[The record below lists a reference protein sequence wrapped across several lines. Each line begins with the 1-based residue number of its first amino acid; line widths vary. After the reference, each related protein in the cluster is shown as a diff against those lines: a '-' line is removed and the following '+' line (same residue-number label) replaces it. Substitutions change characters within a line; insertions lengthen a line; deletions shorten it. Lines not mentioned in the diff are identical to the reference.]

1 MDKMRLALVGC
12 GGMGTR
18 HLHGLKQLADS
29 PFDSVELSAVC
40 DISAENAEMAAAEAE
55 KLLGVRPKVC
65 TNMEAMVQQVPDLEA
80 VDVVTDPS
88 VHHTVVCEA
97 LDLGLHV
104 LVEKPLAIT
113 VRACQQ
119 ILDAATRNERIVSV
133 AENFRRDP
141 SARIVRHLL
150 DTGAIGTPY
159 MGLYHSLGA
168 GNSIFIT
175 PWRHRRELGG
185 FILDMAVHFTHMIR
199 YQLGDFAEVYA
210 DARMI
215 EPERSKAASMSMDY
229 EFYQKRFAAMPERIP
244 AAAEDM
250 TQAIFK
256 MESGATLNWIVGI
269 AGHAGAHRE
278 LIMGT
283 NGSIDGFGVRGGRV
297 TLERRDS
304 EALSQ
309 EDILA
314 SAEGAGLTFD
324 PLTRYLFPS
333 GVSAS
338 DPLVDLKLIAYELHE
353 MAEAVR
359 GQRTVEVDALC
370 GLKDVAALYAV
381 FESWRAGG
389 PVSLSAV
396 ESCQSYAYQAEIDA
410 VLGIGN

>member
-1 MDKMRLALVGC
+1 MDKVRLALVGC

-29 PFDSVELSAVC
+29 PFDAVELSAVC

-113 VRACQQ
+113 VRACQR
-119 ILDAATRNERIVSV
+119 ILDAAARSERIISV

-215 EPERSKAASMSMDY
+215 EPERQKLAAMSMDY
-229 EFYQKRFAAMPERIP
+229 EFYKKRFAAMPERIP
-244 AAAEDM
+244 AAAEDT

-256 MESGATLNWIVGI
+256 MESGATLNWLVGI

-283 NGSIDGFGVRGGRV
+283 DGSIDGFGVRGGRI
-297 TLERRDS
+297 TLARRDS
-304 EALSQ
+304 ASLSQ
-309 EDILA
+309 EQILA

-324 PLTRYLFPS
+324 PLTRHLFPS
-333 GVSAS
+333 GVSAG

-359 GQRTVEVDALC
+359 GQRTVEVDDRC

-381 FESWRAGG
+381 FESWRANG
-389 PVSLSAV
+389 PVALSAV

-410 VLGIGN
+410 ALGID

>member
-1 MDKMRLALVGC
+1 MDKVRLALVGC

-29 PFDSVELSAVC
+29 PFDAVELSAVC
-40 DISAENAEMAAAEAE
+40 DISAENAAMAAAEAE
-55 KLLGVRPKVC
+55 KLLGTRPKVC

-113 VRACQQ
+113 VRACQR
-119 ILDAATRNERIVSV
+119 ILDAAARNERIVSV

-159 MGLYHSLGA
+159 MGMYHSLGA

-215 EPERSKAASMSMDY
+215 EPERQKSAAMSMDY
-229 EFYQKRFAAMPERIP
+229 EFYKKRFAAMPERIP
-244 AAAEDM
+244 AAAEDT

-283 NGSIDGFGVRGGRV
+283 DGSIDGFGVRGGRI
-297 TLERRDS
+297 TLARRDA
-304 EALSQ
+304 ETLSQ

-333 GVSAS
+333 GVSAG

-359 GQRTVEVDALC
+359 GQRTVEVDGRC
-370 GLKDVAALYAV
+370 GLQDVAALYAV
-381 FESWRAGG
+381 FESWRANG
-389 PVSLSAV
+389 PVALSAV

-410 VLGIGN
+410 ALGID

>member
-1 MDKMRLALVGC
+1 
-12 GGMGTR
+12 MGTR

-29 PFDSVELSAVC
+29 PFDAVELSAVC

-55 KLLGVRPKVC
+55 KLLGTRPKVC

-113 VRACQQ
+113 VRACQR
-119 ILDAATRNERIVSV
+119 ILDAAARNERIVSV

-215 EPERSKAASMSMDY
+215 EPERQKLAAMSMDY
-229 EFYQKRFAAMPERIP
+229 EFYKKRFAAMPERIP
-244 AAAEDM
+244 AAAEDT

-283 NGSIDGFGVRGGRV
+283 DGSIDGFGVRGGRI
-297 TLERRDS
+297 TLARRDA
-304 EALSQ
+304 ETLSQ
-309 EDILA
+309 EQILA

-324 PLTRYLFPS
+324 PLTRHLFPS
-333 GVSAS
+333 GVSAG

-359 GQRTVEVDALC
+359 GQRTVEVDDRC

-381 FESWRAGG
+381 FESWRANG
-389 PVSLSAV
+389 PVALSAV

-410 VLGIGN
+410 ALGID

>member
-1 MDKMRLALVGC
+1 MDKVRLALVGC

-29 PFDSVELSAVC
+29 PFDAVELSAVC
-40 DISAENAEMAAAEAE
+40 DISAENAAMAAAEAE

-119 ILDAATRNERIVSV
+119 ILDAAARNERIVSV

-159 MGLYHSLGA
+159 MGMYHSLGA

-215 EPERSKAASMSMDY
+215 EPERQKAAAMSMDY

-244 AAAEDM
+244 AAAEDT

-269 AGHAGAHRE
+269 AGHAGTHRE

-283 NGSIDGFGVRGGRV
+283 DGSIDGFGVRGGRI
-297 TLERRDS
+297 TLARRDA
-304 EALSQ
+304 ETLSQ

-314 SAEGAGLTFD
+314 STEGAGLSFD
-324 PLTRYLFPS
+324 PLTRHLFPS
-333 GVSAS
+333 GVSAG

-359 GQRTVEVDALC
+359 GQRTVEVDGRC

-381 FESWRAGG
+381 FESWRTGG
-389 PVSLSAV
+389 PVALSAV
-396 ESCQSYAYQAEIDA
+396 ESCQSYAYQAEIDTA
-410 VLGIGN
+410 LGIEN

>member
-1 MDKMRLALVGC
+1 MDKVRLALVGC

-29 PFDSVELSAVC
+29 PFDAVELSAVC
-40 DISAENAEMAAAEAE
+40 DISAENAEMAASEAE
-55 KLLGVRPKVC
+55 KLLGTRPKVC
-65 TNMEAMVQQVPDLEA
+65 TNMEMMVQQVPDLEA

-113 VRACQQ
+113 VRACQR
-119 ILDAATRNERIVSV
+119 ILDAAARNERIVSV

-150 DTGAIGTPY
+150 DTGAIGAPY

-199 YQLGDFAEVYA
+199 YQLGDIAEVYA
-210 DARMI
+210 DARMV
-215 EPERSKAASMSMDY
+215 EPERQKSASMSMDY
-229 EFYQKRFAAMPERIP
+229 EFYQKRFAAMPERVP
-244 AAAEDM
+244 AAAEDT

-283 NGSIDGFGVRGGRV
+283 DGSIDGFGVRGGRI
-297 TLERRDS
+297 TLERRDA
-304 EALSQ
+304 EPLSQ
-309 EDILA
+309 EAILA
-314 SAEGAGLTFD
+314 SAEGAELSFD
-324 PLTRYLFPS
+324 PLTRHLFPS
-333 GVSAS
+333 GVSAG

-359 GQRTVEVDALC
+359 GQRTVEVDGRC

-381 FESWRAGG
+381 FESWRANG
-389 PVSLSAV
+389 PVALSAV
-396 ESCQSYAYQAEIDA
+396 ESCQAYAYQADIDA
-410 VLGIGN
+410 ALGID

>member
-1 MDKMRLALVGC
+1 MDKVRLALVGC

-29 PFDSVELSAVC
+29 PFDAVELSAVC
-40 DISAENAEMAAAEAE
+40 DISAENAAMAAAEAE
-55 KLLGVRPKVC
+55 KLLGTRPKVC

-113 VRACQQ
+113 VRACQL
-119 ILDAATRNERIVSV
+119 ILDAAARNERIVSV

-159 MGLYHSLGA
+159 MGMYHSLGA

-210 DARMI
+210 DARMV
-215 EPERSKAASMSMDY
+215 EPERSKAAAMSMDY

-256 MESGATLNWIVGI
+256 MESGATLNWLVGI

-283 NGSIDGFGVRGGRV
+283 DGSIGGFGVRGGRV

-304 EALSQ
+304 ETLSQ
-309 EDILA
+309 EQILA
-314 SAEGAGLTFD
+314 SAEGEGLTFD
-324 PLTRYLFPS
+324 PLTRYFFPS
-333 GVSAS
+333 GVSAG

-359 GQRTVEVDALC
+359 GQRTVEVDGRC

-381 FESWRAGG
+381 FESWRTGG

-410 VLGIGN
+410 VLGIE

>member
-1 MDKMRLALVGC
+1 MDKVRLALVGC

-29 PFDSVELSAVC
+29 PFDAVELSAVC

-55 KLLGVRPKVC
+55 KLLGTRPKVC

-113 VRACQQ
+113 VRACQR
-119 ILDAATRNERIVSV
+119 ILEAAARNERIVSV

-215 EPERSKAASMSMDY
+215 EPERQKLAAMSMDY
-229 EFYQKRFAAMPERIP
+229 EFYKKRFAAMPERIP
-244 AAAEDM
+244 AAAEDT

-256 MESGATLNWIVGI
+256 MESGATLNWLVGI

-283 NGSIDGFGVRGGRV
+283 DGSIDGFGVRGGRI
-297 TLERRDS
+297 TLARRDS
-304 EALSQ
+304 ASLSQ
-309 EDILA
+309 EQILA

-324 PLTRYLFPS
+324 PLTRHLFPS
-333 GVSAS
+333 GVSAG

-359 GQRTVEVDALC
+359 GQRTVEVDDRC

-381 FESWRAGG
+381 FESWRANG
-389 PVSLSAV
+389 PVALSAV

-410 VLGIGN
+410 ALGID

>member
-1 MDKMRLALVGC
+1 MDKVRLALVGC

-29 PFDSVELSAVC
+29 PFDAVELSAVC
-40 DISAENAEMAAAEAE
+40 DISAENAAMAAAEAE

-119 ILDAATRNERIVSV
+119 ILDAAARNERIVSV

-159 MGLYHSLGA
+159 MGMYHSLGA

-215 EPERSKAASMSMDY
+215 EPERQKSAAMSMDY

-244 AAAEDM
+244 AAAEDT

-283 NGSIDGFGVRGGRV
+283 DGSIDGFGVRGGRI
-297 TLERRDS
+297 TLARRNA

-309 EDILA
+309 EQILA

-333 GVSAS
+333 GVSAG

-353 MAEAVR
+353 MAEAIR
-359 GQRTVEVDALC
+359 GQRTVEVDGRC

-381 FESWRAGG
+381 FESWRAAG
-389 PVSLSAV
+389 PVALSAV

-410 VLGIGN
+410 TLGID

>member
-1 MDKMRLALVGC
+1 MDKVRLALVGC

-29 PFDSVELSAVC
+29 PFDAVELSAVC

-55 KLLGVRPKVC
+55 KLLGTRPKVC

-113 VRACQQ
+113 VRACQL
-119 ILDAATRNERIVSV
+119 ILDAAARNERIVSV

-141 SARIVRHLL
+141 SARIVRHLI

-159 MGLYHSLGA
+159 MGMYHSLGA

-215 EPERSKAASMSMDY
+215 EPERQKAAAMSMDY
-229 EFYQKRFAAMPERIP
+229 EFYKKRFAAMPERIP
-244 AAAEDM
+244 AAAEDT

-283 NGSIDGFGVRGGRV
+283 NGSIDGFGGRGGRI
-297 TLERRDS
+297 TLARRDA

-309 EDILA
+309 EQILA

-324 PLTRYLFPS
+324 PLTCYLFPS
-333 GVSAS
+333 GVSAG

-353 MAEAVR
+353 MAEAIR
-359 GQRTVEVDALC
+359 GQRTVEVDGRC

-381 FESWRAGG
+381 FESWCANG
-389 PVSLSAV
+389 PVALSAV

-410 VLGIGN
+410 ALGID

>member
-1 MDKMRLALVGC
+1 MDKVRLALVGC

-29 PFDSVELSAVC
+29 PFDAVELSAVC
-40 DISAENAEMAAAEAE
+40 DISAENAAMAAVEAE

-113 VRACQQ
+113 VRACQR
-119 ILDAATRNERIVSV
+119 ILDAAARNERIVSV

-159 MGLYHSLGA
+159 MGMYHSLGA

-215 EPERSKAASMSMDY
+215 EPERSKSASMSMDY

-244 AAAEDM
+244 AAAEDT

-283 NGSIDGFGVRGGRV
+283 DGSIDGFGVRGGRI
-297 TLERRDS
+297 TLTRHGAES
-304 EALSQ
+304 LSQ
-309 EDILA
+309 EQILA
-314 SAEGAGLTFD
+314 SAEGAGLAFD
-324 PLTRYLFPS
+324 PLTRHLFPS
-333 GVSAS
+333 GVTAG

-353 MAEAVR
+353 MAEAIR
-359 GQRTVEVDALC
+359 GQRTVEVDGRC

-381 FESWRAGG
+381 FESWRASG
-389 PVSLSAV
+389 PVALSAV

-410 VLGIGN
+410 ALGID

>member
-1 MDKMRLALVGC
+1 MDKVRLALVGC

-55 KLLGVRPKVC
+55 QLLGVRPKVC

-113 VRACQQ
+113 VRACQR
-119 ILDAATRNERIVSV
+119 ILDAAARNERIVSV

-141 SARIVRHLL
+141 SARIVRHLI

-210 DARMI
+210 DARMV
-215 EPERSKAASMSMDY
+215 EPERQKSASMSMAY
-229 EFYQKRFAAMPERIP
+229 EFYKKRFAAMPARVP

-256 MESGATLNWIVGI
+256 MESGATLNWLVGI

-283 NGSIDGFGVRGGRV
+283 DGSIDGFGVRGGRI
-297 TLERRDS
+297 TLARHGAES
-304 EALSQ
+304 LSQ
-309 EDILA
+309 EQILA

-333 GVSAS
+333 GVSAG

-353 MAEAVR
+353 IAEAIR
-359 GQRTVEVDALC
+359 GQRAVEVDGRC

-389 PVSLSAV
+389 PVALSAV

-410 VLGIGN
+410 ALGID